1 MDIFYV
7 GLVLLYFYFLVDQWM
22 KAVNALLTGWF
33 LSTYQV
39 SKLSAAMSLYRAE
52 YLTYFICQMWST
64 EEIWSDSQVRD
75 SVSSIKIVLAHLCGN
90 RLGRVCSWVQ
100 MTHLLTQ
107 AVKSDLSS
115 ISYPAEAGDHS
126 IAVSPTREPNLDQSC
141 SGLGVTEQIPELTLT
156 WS

>member
-1 MDIFYV
+1 MDIF
-7 GLVLLYFYFLVDQWM
+7 LCWFSF
-22 KAVNALLTGWF
+22 ALLLF
-33 LSTYQV
+33 LSWPVNESCKCIVDWLISQHLPSVQTSCCYE
-39 SKLSAAMSLYRAE
+39 LYRAE
-52 YLTYFICQMWST
+52 CLTYFICQMWST

-100 MTHLLTQ
+100 TTHLLTQ

-141 SGLGVTEQIPELTLT
+141 SGLGVIEQIPELTLM